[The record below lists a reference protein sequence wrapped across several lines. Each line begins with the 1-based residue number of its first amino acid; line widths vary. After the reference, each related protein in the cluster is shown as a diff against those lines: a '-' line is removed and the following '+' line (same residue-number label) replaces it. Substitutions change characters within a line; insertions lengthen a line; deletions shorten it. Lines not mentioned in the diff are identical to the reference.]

1 MSIIRLLLAD
11 DDRLVLATL
20 ARGLRS
26 TGYEV
31 ETADSG
37 EAALDRAQGAQFDL
51 AILDIRMPG
60 LSGIETARLLRER
73 HGIPALFLSAYGERE
88 LVEQA
93 VADGGLAYV
102 VKPVD
107 AGQLMPAVEAAL
119 ARARDIKALT
129 DTKAQLE
136 RALAGGRYTSLAT
149 GILMERRKLTEQA
162 AFDLLRAGARAGRR
176 KLEDLSRELVEAE
189 ERLNAL

>member
-1 MSIIRLLLAD
+1 MPPIRLLLTD

-20 ARGLRS
+20 ARGLHNK
-26 TGYEV
+26 GYEV

-60 LSGIETARLLRER
+60 LSGTETARLLREK
-73 HGIPALFLSAYGERE
+73 HGLPSLFLSAYGERE

-107 AGQLMPAVEAAL
+107 AAQLMPAVEAAL
-119 ARARDIKALT
+119 ARARDIKALM

-149 GILMERRKLTEQA
+149 GIVMERRKLTEQA
-162 AFDLLRAGARAGRR
+162 AFDLLRANARAGRR
-176 KLEDLSRELVEAE
+176 KLADLSRELVEAE
-189 ERLNAL
+189 ERLNGL